1 MITYDPNNP
10 LTDEDLK
17 KLSEE
22 DFFSYLDQLTLHKKR
37 DSKVISTWK
46 KKGHEILKGTGVKH
60 VKTNRTQW
68 FD

>member
-37 DSKVISTWK
+37 DSKVASTWK
-46 KKGHEILKGTGVKH
+46 KKGHEILKRTGVKN